1 MEIINSKERKEI
13 IAQLNE
19 QFGIN
24 KIPYT
29 IIRFGKDKIRIYS
42 GEISNEELLRLDQN
56 LRIETAGLY
65 FAKQQED
72 GIRLTLDGIAI
83 FKDQIKKGILELS
96 DEQAKEWL
104 KGNELLIQTE
114 RGFRILKNQGEFIGC
129 GKATG
134 EKIANFMPKERRVRN

>member
-134 EKIANFMPKERRVRN
+134 EKIANFMPKNEE